1 VSREAGPE
9 QPADPYEMVAHQL
22 AVLLRRVRAVSRTVA
37 RDVHPELDPTAYGLL
52 IRLDE
57 TGGARLTD
65 LSAYLGVGK
74 PSLSRQVAFLERL
87 GLIAREGDADD
98 RRSTRLVLS
107 PDGARR
113 LHAARRSRRGE
124 LRAQLER
131 WPVEDVATF
140 GRLLRRLTDEVL

>member
-1 VSREAGPE
+1 MSGPE
-9 QPADPYEMVAHQL
+9 DPRDPYETVTHQL
-22 AVLLRRVRAVSRTVA
+22 AVLLRKVRAVSRTAA
-37 RDVHPELDPTAYGLL
+37 REVHPDLDPTAYGLL

-65 LSAYLGVGK
+65 LSAHFGVGK

-87 GLIAREGDADD
+87 GLIAREEDPED

-107 PDGARR
+107 PVGAER
-113 LHAARRSRRGE
+113 LHAARRSMRGE
-124 LRAQLER
+124 LRAQLEQ

-140 GRLLRRLTDEVL
+140 GRLLRRLTDETL